1 MWKDIINFKNAKFQ
15 EWKAKGESEVIVQM
29 TVCVGNL
36 NKSVFIKDYYFV
48 SEEKEEIR
56 VEDDISGR

>member
-1 MWKDIINFKNAKFQ
+1 M
-15 EWKAKGESEVIVQM
+15 
-29 TVCVGNL
+29 GNL